1 MLNMKNVK
9 ELSLSI
15 GWISVEFIAATIRA
29 LAAQTAIRDIRYR
42 IIRKKYNRP
51 KPLTKPLKK

>member
-15 GWISVEFIAATIRA
+15 GEIAVMYIAATSGA

-42 IIRKKYNRP
+42 IDRKKYNRP